1 MHPNGQHLLYPLG
14 STVVIKDIQS
24 GKQFFLRGHT
34 DDITCVA
41 LSKDGSI
48 VASGQKTHMGFT
60 ASIILWDFA
69 KSVEEEGT
77 VKIGQL
83 PDMHKGKVQS
93 LDFSP
98 SGTYLASLGG
108 KDDNTLV
115 MWNVAKRKALNFAPA
130 FSDSGLCVKFFQG
143 SDTQLVTGGF
153 YHVIRWR
160 FEKSTLCP
168 TPANLGKLRRI
179 VTCLAIDN
187 EDKYLFAGTHSGD
200 LLKID
205 LEPTIP
211 NFRSAGHEMF
221 GKGILSVRY
230 MVNDREEN
238 EVILGNGDGSIVRLC
253 AKSLKVKKGGR
264 AKVSGGVT
272 GLALIRG
279 NQSEKVNTAYVG
291 TDESNIYF
299 ASNLLELTSNNLI
312 LRASCHQYGLND
324 VAYLADFDAVF
335 ITSSK
340 HDLRVWNAKQQQELL
355 RIQVPNVECTCLTLP
370 SNGSL
375 ILTGW
380 DDGKIR
386 AFKPVSGELAF
397 VMNDAH
403 PKGVTALSVT
413 NDCKRIVSGGKAGQ
427 VRFWSLLNRQM
438 QVSLK
443 EHKGPVSSISI
454 RADDKECVSSSDDGS
469 CISWDLVRGV
479 RLQAVFASTMFKC
492 MLYHP
497 DESQLL
503 SCGSDRKITYW
514 DASDGSTIR
523 IIEGSHFEINALDIS
538 KDGEKFVSSGN
549 DSLIKL
555 FDYDQ
560 GEVEYVG
567 EGHSGTVKAVKFSP
581 DQKQIVSVGTEGA
594 IFVWKNPYY
603 STGKNGD
610 VSNLRP
616 SEEKYDVDFEQKE

>member
-1 MHPNGQHLLYPLG
+1 MHPNGTHLLYPLG
-14 STVVIKDIQS
+14 STVVIKNTQDGRQI
-24 GKQFFLRGHT
+24 FLRGHT
-34 DDITCVA
+34 DDITCVTI
-41 LSKDGSI
+41 SKDGKI
-48 VASGQKTHMGFT
+48 VASGQKTHMGFN

-69 KSVEEEGT
+69 KSVDEGSS
-77 VKIGQL
+77 VKIAQL
-83 PDMHKGKVQS
+83 PDMHKVKVQS

-98 SGTYLASLGG
+98 SGKYLASLGG

-115 MWNVAKRKALNFAPA
+115 MWNVARQKALSFAPA
-130 FSDSGLCVKFFQG
+130 FSDSALCVKFYRN
-143 SDTQLVTGGF
+143 SDTQLVTGGY
-153 YHVIRWR
+153 YHVIRWS

-179 VTCLAIDN
+179 VTCLATDN
-187 EDKYLFAGTHSGD
+187 EDKYLYVGTHSGD
-200 LLKID
+200 LLKVD
-205 LEPTIP
+205 LQPTIP
-211 NFRSAGHEMF
+211 NFKRAGHEMF
-221 GKGILSVRY
+221 GKGILSVSY
-230 MVNDREEN
+230 LINKNGES
-238 EVILGNGDGSIVRLC
+238 EVLLGNGDGSIVRLC
-253 AKSLKVKKGGR
+253 AKTLKTKKGG
-264 AKVSGGVT
+264 KGVVSGGVT
-272 GLALIRG
+272 GLALVRSG
-279 NQSEKVNTAYVG
+279 SAEAVDKAYFG

-299 ASNLLELTSNNLI
+299 TNDLTDLCSKNIL

-324 VAYLADFDAVF
+324 VAFLDNFDAVF
-335 ITSSK
+335 ITSST

-355 RIQVPNVECTCLTLP
+355 RIQVPNVDCTCLALP
-370 SNGSL
+370 SSGSL

-403 PKGVTALSVT
+403 PTGVTALALT
-413 NDCKRIVSGGKAGQ
+413 NDCNRIVSGGKAGQ
-427 VRFWSLLNRQM
+427 VRFWSLHTRQM

-443 EHKGPVSSISI
+443 EHKGPVTSISI

-479 RLQAVFASTMFKC
+479 RLQAVFASTMFKA
-492 MLYHP
+492 MMYHP

-523 IIEGSHFEINALDIS
+523 IIEGSHFEINALDID
-538 KDGEKFVSSGN
+538 KEGEKFVSSGN

-555 FDYDQ
+555 FDYDL
-560 GEVEYVG
+560 GEAEYIG
-567 EGHSGTVKAVKFSP
+567 EGHSGTVTAVKFSP
-581 DQKQIVSVGTEGA
+581 DQKQIVSVGSEGA

-603 STGKNGD
+603 SRTKNDGAE
-610 VSNLRP
+610 LLP
-616 SEEKYDVDFEQKE
+616 ETEGKYDDYAERKE